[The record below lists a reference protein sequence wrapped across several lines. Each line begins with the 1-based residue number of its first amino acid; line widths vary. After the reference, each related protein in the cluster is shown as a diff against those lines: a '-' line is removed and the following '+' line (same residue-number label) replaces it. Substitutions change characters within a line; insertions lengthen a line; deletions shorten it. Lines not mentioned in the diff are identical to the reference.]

1 MSVPLRDA
9 LAALY
14 SDFDANQ
21 LAERH
26 VAAAKLVAEEHRR
39 RVLRVGDRIS
49 PFEIHD
55 PEHGYL
61 SSTDLLQKGPLII
74 NFYRGLWCS
83 YCQRDL
89 VGVEEMLPDIR
100 NANACVI
107 AITHGLNSDVR
118 ARLRQAVNIG
128 FPVVD
133 DTDGLVAEQFGL
145 RWGVKDADLIDA
157 ETGVDLI
164 SFRGTR
170 PWILP
175 MQARYLVRQDGVV
188 AFANV
193 AFDYNQR
200 TEPAAVLPV
209 LAKLAAS

>member
-1 MSVPLRDA
+1 MNVPLRDA

-26 VAAAKLVAEEHRR
+26 AAAARLVADEQRHRVR
-39 RVLRVGDRIS
+39 RIGDRIS
-49 PFEIHD
+49 PFTIRD
-55 PEHGYL
+55 PDDGYL
-61 SSTDLLQKGPLII
+61 SSADMLQKGALIV

-83 YCQRDL
+83 YCQQDL
-89 VGVEEMLPDIR
+89 SGVEEILPDIR
-100 NANACVI
+100 NANASVV
-107 AITHGLNSDVR
+107 AITHGFDSDVR
-118 ARLRQAVNIG
+118 ARLKQTVNIS
-128 FPVVD
+128 FPIVG

-145 RWGVKDADLIDA
+145 RWGASDADLIDT
-157 ETGVDLI
+157 EMGLDLI

-170 PWILP
+170 PWIVP
-175 MQARYLVRQDGVV
+175 MQARYLVRQDSVV

-200 TEPAAVLPV
+200 TEPAAVLPA
-209 LAKLAAS
+209 LAQLSAS